1 MPKYRAAKFK
11 LAGSSGT
18 LFKLLFSSL
27 LQTGH
32 RIPQVQILTDYIS
45 RVNFDTCC
53 ILKWSLKQPQVE
65 LVVSRD

>member
-1 MPKYRAAKFK
+1 MPNYRAAKFK

-45 RVNFDTCC
+45 
-53 ILKWSLKQPQVE
+53 KG
-65 LVVSRD
+65 